1 MLKFNSFM
9 TIRSRQALLLF
20 SGGGCVLNFAA
31 ILLLVVAQTQAAS
44 SSEALAPLATDVVA
58 APVASSRAPAET
70 IVIPKDTPV
79 HLMTLTEVTTK
90 TDTAGTRFK
99 LRVNE
104 DVVID
109 GSAVIPKGTLAWG
122 EVTSAESSGN
132 LGKSGRLTARLLFIE
147 LNGQRIPIEGDTS
160 AKGKSGTAET
170 VVGVLGLG
178 LLGLFAKGNN
188 AKIKAGEKSTAF
200 VANDFSLKLAAK

>member
-1 MLKFNSFM
+1 MNI
-9 TIRSRQALLLF
+9 T
-20 SGGGCVLNFAA
+20 A
-31 ILLLVVAQTQAAS
+31 ILFLVVAQTQVAPS
-44 SSEALAPLATDVVA
+44 SDPTAPSATEVIA
-58 APVASSRAPAET
+58 APFTARPAPAES
-70 IVIPKDTPV
+70 IIIPKDTPV

-200 VANDFSLKLAAK
+200 VANDYTLKFVAK

>member
-1 MLKFNSFM
+1 M
-9 TIRSRQALLLF
+9 
-20 SGGGCVLNFAA
+20 NFAVF
-31 ILLLVVAQTQAAS
+31 ILLGAVQAPS
-44 SSEALAPLATDVVA
+44 APHPEYIPPL
-58 APVASSRAPAET
+58 PVAITPDTGVSDQVPADT
-70 IVIPKDTPV
+70 VAIPKDTPV

-90 TDTAGTRFK
+90 TDGAGHRFK

-104 DVVID
+104 DVIVN
-109 GSAVIPKGTLAWG
+109 GETVVPKGTLAWG

-132 LGKSGRLTARLLFIE
+132 LGKSGRLTARLLYIE

-160 AKGKSGTAET
+160 AKGRSGTAET

-200 VANDFSLKLAAK
+200 VADDFILNRAAR